1 MNTQEFDLNI
11 IPDSAPVIVHVD
23 QYDHGVGRLVASLYD
38 DETPYAPEGASVYV
52 QGTKPDGKFFVRSTG
67 VSISGNVVTADLAEV
82 MTQVAGRTRMQF
94 VVTEPSGRTGT
105 FVFWLDVQLSALPTD
120 SEMSESDISMVEEAI
135 EQMQD
140 LASDAAESAQEA
152 AGFAQN
158 SSDSAE
164 DSEAWAV
171 GTRNGEAVTPGDPTY
186 HNNSKWYAEHGGGAG
201 GGHTIVNSD
210 GQDMPQRN
218 AMQFKG
224 MNVTDD
230 ALNDMT
236 IVEGGSGGSTIEV
249 TTAESSLI
257 GKDVT
262 ISDGTNTWTAQF
274 DNSGKAVFSG
284 ITSTGSLTVSATD
297 GSETAQYILTAP
309 YFGKYAV
316 TLAFWSATINVS
328 TTTTQLNGK
337 TVYAKKNGVVMGSG
351 AFSNGSASI
360 TVPEAGSYTLEVTL
374 SWKTYQS
381 SPINV
386 TSETTYSATLN
397 GFIAPISLSTPTSE
411 FYGQDISVTCD
422 GTAVPGTS
430 FDDSGAASFTAL
442 QAGTYVFIV
451 MYNGEPYTA
460 TVIVTSETSY
470 SAVINMF
477 TATINVTTPSSSLYG
492 QTITIKKDGTAVGTA
507 QFDNTGAASI
517 TVHDTGSY
525 VFEAT
530 YDGYTFASD
539 PVNVSAETTYSATI
553 TAFTATLNI
562 STSSPAL
569 YEQTIT
575 IKKGTTTVGTTT
587 FSASGTATFN
597 VHETGE
603 YTLECGGYSSSVTVS
618 AETTYSVTISAGLSL
633 SAWISA
639 GSTTEYPL
647 NPSSYANFAALEA
660 DEEAIRQLM
669 LVHNA
674 VDYLAQATAG
684 DSLMQ
689 SVINSDICA
698 KWINLSDYALDTL
711 YANSNIADEMDTA
724 NKYFYG
730 EWGKIDSTTW
740 GALGNVP
747 IMTAN
752 NAPYGTAICS
762 TQYGGTD
769 SAYAAFDGNDSSYWS
784 TSQDNIT
791 NQYIGYIFPNPVCVK
806 KVHFVSSSVVSRN
819 MKNYKIQASNDGFVN
834 DIHDLTETLVN
845 EYVASNPVD
854 VDLSGNDDYYL
865 GYRIFAIDAYPKT
878 AGQYHYIM
886 LQSLQFY
893 GRELTPLV
901 PTMTAD
907 NAPKGTVTASSEY
920 NNSTRA
926 KWRAFN
932 GDKTDGWMPT
942 EANGYN
948 NNYVQ
953 YTFTEAMKVTMA
965 KFFLTAGGSSTT
977 VTSSKI
983 YGSTDGSTFSE
994 IGSID
999 CAYNAEK
1006 CVPVTSALYKAVRGS
1021 ITGKSPSESIL
1032 SGNGYNFQFFGMDY
1046 SEKEFGTGSTRETIY
1061 DHGVAPNGIHL
1072 IAGSTGGTPVDDGN
1086 QITVTSPNSAALS
1099 NYSLIQSNEAVN
1111 MGDYDYMHVRYGN
1124 RFVYVSGNPF
1134 HLGAWKTKMTGQN
1147 YANSDIDLDIDLH
1160 TVIPLTVLEGILD
1173 ITQVSATEYPAYYAS
1188 YTRAVVTASIKE
1200 LWLE

>member
-11 IPDSAPVIVHVD
+11 IPDSAPVVVHVD
-23 QYDHGVGRLVASLYD
+23 QYDHGIGRLVASLYD

-105 FVFWLDVQLSALPTD
+105 FVFWLDVQLSALPPD

-201 GGHTIVNSD
+201 GGHTIVNSE

-218 AMQFKG
+218 ALQFKG

-249 TTAESSLI
+249 TTSESSLI
-257 GKDVT
+257 GENVT
-262 ISDGTNTWTAQF
+262 VTDGTNSWTAQF

-284 ITSTGSLTVSATD
+284 ITSTGTLTISATD
-297 GSETAQYILTAP
+297 GSETAQYVLTAP

-328 TTTTQLNGK
+328 TSTTQLNGK

-351 AFSNGSASI
+351 VFSNGSASI

-386 TSETTYSATLN
+386 TAETTYSATLN

-492 QTITIKKDGTAVGTA
+492 QTITIKKDGAQVGTS

-587 FSASGTATFN
+587 FSASGTASFN

-633 SAWISA
+633 SAWITA

-647 NPSSYANFAALEA
+647 NPASYANFAALET
-660 DEEAIRQLM
+660 DEAAVMQLM
-669 LVHNA
+669 YVHNA
-674 VDYLAQATAG
+674 VDYLATATAG
-684 DSLMQ
+684 DTLMSQ
-689 SVINSDICA
+689 VINSNVCA
-698 KWINLSDYALDTL
+698 KWINICDYAFDTLSANADIAAAMATADKYGYGDWIKLSD
-711 YANSNIADEMDTA
+711 NPE
-724 NKYFYG
+724 
-730 EWGKIDSTTW
+730 TW
-740 GALGNVP
+740 GPKGNVP

-752 NAPYGTAICS
+752 NAPYGTVKYS
-762 TQYGGTD
+762 SEYGSPNYAYSAFNGFD
-769 SAYAAFDGNDSSYWS
+769 SAAGWCPA
-784 TSQDNIT
+784 T
-791 NQYIGYIFPNPVCVK
+791 NAQYQTTYIGYSFAYPIIPKAAKCCIGTDETGVLDYNIEY
-806 KVHFVSSSVVSRN
+806 RG
-819 MKNYKIQASNDGFVN
+819 SNDGFSTYDTLGTQTVSARGT
-834 DIHDLTETLVN
+834 IYETSLSASKAYKEVRMYLV
-845 EYVASNPVD
+845 
-854 VDLSGNDDYYL
+854 SGTS
-865 GYRIFAIDAYPKT
+865 GISIGHGWK
-878 AGQYHYIM
+878 
-886 LQSLQFY
+886 LQFY
-893 GRELTPLV
+893 GRELKPLV
-901 PTMTAD
+901 PIMTAD
-907 NAPKGTVTASSEY
+907 DKPKGEAICSTYYTGYPPYKAFDGTNVNPWVSVSDTSPQWVGYEFEQANKVCMFGLIGAAYDNSHTEQSPKNIKIESSDTADFASKDTNFTGVAQKASGTSATMQYFTVTEGVKKCWRLYCEDTYTSGASNKSV
-920 NNSTRA
+920 SQLQ
-926 KWRAFN
+926 F
-932 GDKTDGWMPT
+932 
-942 EANGYN
+942 
-948 NNYVQ
+948 
-953 YTFTEAMKVTMA
+953 
-965 KFFLTAGGSSTT
+965 
-977 VTSSKI
+977 
-983 YGSTDGSTFSE
+983 YGF
-994 IGSID
+994 
-999 CAYNAEK
+999 
-1006 CVPVTSALYKAVRGS
+1006 
-1021 ITGKSPSESIL
+1021 
-1032 SGNGYNFQFFGMDY
+1032 DY
-1046 SEKEFGTGSTRETIY
+1046 SEKQFAPGATFKWIY
-1061 DHGVAPNGIHL
+1061 NHGVELSPVQSATI
-1072 IAGSTGGTPVDDGN
+1072 GSGAVATKEIDQLYTYVSTTASSLSVLLSEQTLPSERYSYLCGKLGN
-1086 QITVTSPNSAALS
+1086 KAYNSAYIVVYDNIPSSFA
-1099 NYSLIQSNEAVN
+1099 YSSAYKELLNN
-1111 MGDYDYMHVRYGN
+1111 
-1124 RFVYVSGNPF
+1124 SG
-1134 HLGAWKTKMTGQN
+1134 
-1147 YANSDIDLDIDLH
+1147 YADSLTAMLDISAITGTKYVGLYVGH
-1160 TVIPLTVLEGILD
+1160 SSSGTAQYGTLT
-1173 ITQVSATEYPAYYAS
+1173 
-1188 YTRAVVTASIKE
+1188 E

>member
-67 VSISGNVVTADLAEV
+67 VSISGNVVTADLAKV

-105 FVFWLDVQLSALPTD
+105 FVFWLDVQLSALPLD

-218 AMQFKG
+218 ALQFKG

-257 GKDVT
+257 GKNVT
-262 ISDGTNTWTAQF
+262 VSDGTNTWTAQF

-284 ITSTGSLTVSATD
+284 ITSTGSLTISSTD

-316 TLAFWSATINVS
+316 TLAFWSATINVT

-337 TVYAKKNGVVMGSG
+337 TVNAKKNGVVMGSG
-351 AFSNGSASI
+351 VFSNGSASI
-360 TVPEAGSYTLEVTL
+360 TVPEAGSYTLEATL

-386 TSETTYSATLN
+386 TAETTYSATLN

-411 FYGQDISVTCD
+411 FYGEDISVTCD

-460 TVIVTSETSY
+460 TVVVTSETSY

-492 QTITIKKDGTAVGTA
+492 QTITIKKDGTQVGTA

-525 VFEAT
+525 VFEAV
-530 YDGYTFASD
+530 YDGYTFSSA

-603 YTLECGGYSSSVTVS
+603 YTLECGGYSSVVEVTS
-618 AETTYSVTISAGLSL
+618 ETSYIVTINTFNVTITTDASVLEGETLTATNGTDTETATITNGEAKFRLAVGDWEVAGIPMTI
-633 SAWISA
+633 AA
-639 GSTTEYPL
+639 GQTYTEQIIVFAYHYSETDSDPASGDYPTGYDNTGWTPLTMDLASTGAPTYNSWNPEGTNADKLKWFYPKSCMVKYDTTVDYYL
-647 NPSSYANFAALEA
+647 NEDDETKKADGTASDVANSSYAGNAMVEWGQDGKRIYWKIVADTNNDGWTFIVANAEVLGLKPWNHYDVNGDPNRHFYMAKYFGSSDGTRLRSISGGSNYVNNAGTAEISLAEA
-660 DEEAIRQLM
+660 NNQTSDKLWTTGTF
-669 LVHNA
+669 
-674 VDYLAQATAG
+674 VDYMFLALVCSMIVRSLNCQTTLGAG
-684 DSLMQ
+684 RSA
-689 SVINSDICA
+689 SGNSSAIGQGTMNG
-698 KWINLSDYALDTL
+698 KGR
-711 YANSNIADEMDTA
+711 
-724 NKYFYG
+724 FYG
-730 EWGKIDSTTW
+730 KSNGTEGVKCFGIE
-740 GALGNVP
+740 N
-747 IMTAN
+747 
-752 NAPYGTAICS
+752 PYGNLWQRIR
-762 TQYGGTD
+762 GLININGT
-769 SAYAAFDGNDSSYWS
+769 
-784 TSQDNIT
+784 
-791 NQYIGYIFPNPVCVK
+791 
-806 KVHFVSSSVVSRN
+806 
-819 MKNYKIQASNDGFVN
+819 
-834 DIHDLTETLVN
+834 
-845 EYVASNPVD
+845 
-854 VDLSGNDDYYL
+854 
-865 GYRIFAIDAYPKT
+865 YRIK
-878 AGQYHYIM
+878 
-886 LQSLQFY
+886 
-893 GRELTPLV
+893 LTYD
-901 PTMTAD
+901 T
-907 NAPKGTVTASSEY
+907 
-920 NNSTRA
+920 
-926 KWRAFN
+926 
-932 GDKTDGWMPT
+932 
-942 EANGYN
+942 
-948 NNYVQ
+948 
-953 YTFTEAMKVTMA
+953 
-965 KFFLTAGGSSTT
+965 
-977 VTSSKI
+977 
-983 YGSTDGSTFSE
+983 TDGSTVTGYNTDGSGY
-994 IGSID
+994 INAGSIGTTATWVYPKHD
-999 CAYNAEK
+999 IIRENCLLAQTNGGSETTYYCDGTYLAASG
-1006 CVPVTSALYKAVRGS
+1006 TFYALVG
-1021 ITGKSPSESIL
+1021 G
-1032 SGNGYNFQFFGMDY
+1032 DW
-1046 SEKEFGTGSTRETIY
+1046 
-1061 DHGVAPNGIHL
+1061 
-1072 IAGSTGGTPVDDGN
+1072 GSTGHDGLFN
-1086 QITVTSPNSAALS
+1086 VLLDGAVSLTSAYRGAALS
-1099 NYSLIQSNEAVN
+1099 L
-1111 MGDYDYMHVRYGN
+1111 
-1124 RFVYVSGNPF
+1124 
-1134 HLGAWKTKMTGQN
+1134 K
-1147 YANSDIDLDIDLH
+1147 
-1160 TVIPLTVLEGILD
+1160 PL
-1173 ITQVSATEYPAYYAS
+1173 AA
-1188 YTRAVVTASIKE
+1188 
-1200 LWLE
+1200 